1 MKKSLF
7 LMMIGCLGI
16 VLGGGC
22 GGPEEEDYKSLA
34 EASQLAQAARE
45 AEKTSYADAFNL
57 YQEALTIAEAV
68 TAQYPLS
75 PLADKLVQGEVKIG
89 SSTFTELKD
98 TIVPQARLKAEAEA
112 SPLACAL
119 GVARTAEDVTAKAKM
134 LAEIADKYADN
145 TTRSSS

>member
-1 MKKSLF
+1 
-7 LMMIGCLGI
+7 MMIGCLGI
-16 VLGGGC
+16 VLGSGC

-98 TIVPQARLKAEAEA
+98 TIVPKAGRKVEAEEI
-112 SPLACAL
+112 PPPWAL
-119 GVARTAEDVTAKAKM
+119 GVPRTPRNV
-134 LAEIADKYADN
+134 
-145 TTRSSS
+145 